1 MVSGQDGYEGNGKR
15 RGEEVA
21 LDQVEVHNKEE
32 KFKIQAYTRVV
43 ILRMTG
49 KKILHDT
56 DQNPKLEEKKGQV
69 RKWVSRR

>member
-1 MVSGQDGYEGNGKR
+1 MVSGQAGYKRNDQR

-21 LDQVEVHNKEE
+21 LDKVEIHDQEE
-32 KFKIQAYTRVV
+32 KCKIQAYTRVT

-56 DQNPKLEEKKGQV
+56 DQNPKLEE
-69 RKWVSRR
+69 